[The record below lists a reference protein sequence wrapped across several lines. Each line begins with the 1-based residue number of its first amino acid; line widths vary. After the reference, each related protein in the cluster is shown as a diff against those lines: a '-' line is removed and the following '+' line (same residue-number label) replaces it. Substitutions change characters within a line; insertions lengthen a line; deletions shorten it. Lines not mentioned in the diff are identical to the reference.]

1 MKNVYIIN
9 AGGFGRN
16 MVAVAKSDP
25 AHGREWV
32 VRGFLDGRPNLPPV
46 PYLPVVGDPLT
57 YRYQAP
63 DIIVCALGDPA
74 MKRRYAAPLLE
85 QGADF
90 MNLRTNLGLADGAS
104 MGIGCVFEQ
113 NVTIGADA
121 RLGDFVTILSTSI
134 LGYDVKV
141 GSYSTI
147 GCFVFVG
154 GGAQIGENVQI
165 HPHSTILPR
174 VKIGD
179 GAIIGAGSV
188 VIGNVPPGITVM
200 GNPAK
205 RFRFK

>member
-16 MVAVAKSDP
+16 TAVVAKTDP
-25 AHGREWV
+25 SHGKEWI
-32 VRGFLDGRPNLPPV
+32 VRGFLDGRTDLPPV
-46 PYLPVVGDPLT
+46 ADLPVVGDPLT

-63 DIIVCALGDPA
+63 DLIICALGDPV
-74 MKRRYAAPLLE
+74 MKRRYSTPLLA

-104 MGIGCVFEQ
+104 MGIGCLFEH
-113 NVTIGADA
+113 NVMIGANA
-121 RLGDFVTILSTSI
+121 KLGNFVTILSTTI
-134 LGYDVKV
+134 LGYNVIV

-154 GGAQIGENVQI
+154 GGAHIGENVTI
-165 HPHSTILPR
+165 HPHATILPKVR
-174 VKIGD
+174 IGD

-188 VIGNVPPGITVM
+188 VVGNVPPGITVF

>member
-16 MVAVAKSDP
+16 TAALAQSDP
-25 AHGREWV
+25 AHKKEWI
-32 VRGFLDGRPNLPPV
+32 VRGFLDGRSDLPPIKD
-46 PYLPVVGDPLT
+46 LPVVGDPLT

-63 DIIVCALGDPA
+63 DSIVCALGNPA
-74 MKRRYAAPLLE
+74 MKRRYSASLLE

-90 MNLRTNLGLADGAS
+90 MILRPNLELADRAS
-104 MGIGCVFEQ
+104 IGIGGLFERH
-113 NVTIGADA
+113 VSVGTDTK
-121 RLGDFVTILSTSI
+121 LGSFVTILSNTI
-134 LGYDVKV
+134 VGYDVSV

-147 GCFVFVG
+147 GSFVFIG
-154 GGAQIGENVQI
+154 GGAQIGEDVVI
-165 HPHSTILPR
+165 HPHATILPG

-188 VIGNVPPGITVM
+188 VIGNVPAGITVF